1 MKQESGTYVFMT
13 LDKTSQ
19 ERLLVF
25 GIMAA
30 TETANEGRMHAGR
43 MVQEMKDELSE
54 AEGTLL
60 AIKEWT
66 ARLIGSYTVQ
76 TSESETPQRPG
87 NRRITDRS

>member
-1 MKQESGTYVFMT
+1 MHVFMT

-25 GIMAA
+25 GVMVA

-54 AEGTLL
+54 AERPLGH
-60 AIKEWT
+60 
-66 ARLIGSYTVQ
+66 
-76 TSESETPQRPG
+76 QRV
-87 NRRITDRS
+87 DCQVDW

>member
-19 ERLLVF
+19 ERLLFF

-54 AEGTLL
+54 AERTLL
-60 AIKEWT
+60 AIKELS

-76 TSESETPQRPG
+76 TSE
-87 NRRITDRS
+87 

>member
-1 MKQESGTYVFMT
+1 MKQESGTYVFIT

-19 ERLLVF
+19 EQLLFF

-43 MVQEMKDELSE
+43 MVQVMKDELSE
-54 AEGTLL
+54 AERTLL
-60 AIKEWT
+60 AIEELT

-76 TSESETPQRPG
+76 TSE
-87 NRRITDRS
+87 